1 MKRVNWSKL
10 GVGVVLG
17 VFGFFGKQA
26 WDDIRFTR
34 DAVLALQKETVA
46 RSKYDVEMT
55 DIKARVLALEVDM
68 QKIKRGQ
75 P

>member
-46 RSKYDVEMT
+46 RSKGF
-55 DIKARVLALEVDM
+55 KGRSP
-68 QKIKRGQ
+68 K
-75 P
+75 